1 MNPPSPERLPVMET
15 PATSA
20 RPSPDQARKRRA
32 DTDDGAEW
40 DFEEGV
46 EIVPGR
52 HALRLLGGGTRYEA
66 YLAWDDTLY
75 SLVVVKILRPDR
87 TDDERTLRGLRDEAR
102 SLQRVNHPVLMRCFD
117 AVLDG
122 PRPHIV
128 LEFLEGPRLSTL
140 LRKYGPLPLEQLL
153 PLGCQ
158 LCSALYYMS
167 QREMI
172 HLDVKPRNI
181 IMAAPPRLIDLSIA
195 RSFAEAKA
203 VTSPIGTDAYMSPE
217 QCRPQGGTAI
227 GPPADV
233 WGVGVTLFESAAG
246 YLPWP
251 KPGEDAGLGKWP
263 QLEVEAYALPDNVP
277 SALAEPIWA
286 CLEPEPDDR
295 PRIDELAELLA
306 PLVAALPRKPVLN
319 RLRPRWR
326 D

>member
-1 MNPPSPERLPVMET
+1 MSDD
-15 PATSA
+15 AT
-20 RPSPDQARKRRA
+20 
-32 DTDDGAEW
+32 TW
-40 DFEEGV
+40 DFEEGA

-52 HALRLLGGGTRYEA
+52 HALRLLGGGIRYEA
-66 YLAWDDTLY
+66 YLSWDDTLY

-87 TDDERTLRGLRDEAR
+87 TDDERTLRGLRDEERALR
-102 SLQRVNHPVLMRCFD
+102 HANHPVIMRCFD
-117 AVLDG
+117 AVLEG

-128 LEFLEGPRLSTL
+128 LEYLEGPRLSTL
-140 LRKYGPLPLEQLL
+140 LRKYGTLPLEQLL
-153 PLGCQ
+153 PLALQ

-167 QREMI
+167 QRHMI

-195 RSFAEAKA
+195 RSFDEAQA

-217 QCRPQGGTAI
+217 QCRPQDGVPI

-233 WGVGVTLFESAAG
+233 WGFGVTLFESAAG

-251 KPGEDAGLGKWP
+251 KPGNDGLGRWP
-263 QLEVEAYALPDNVP
+263 QLELEPYALPDDVP
-277 SALAEPIWA
+277 DTLTKVIWA
-286 CLEPEPDDR
+286 CLEPEPTER
-295 PRIDELAELLA
+295 PRIDEVAELLE